1 MIRADAHRSPQPAR
15 SLRPY
20 GRQPEN
26 RPAMTLFIESVV
38 ASTDNRK
45 RMLFLSILSFIVLL

>member
-1 MIRADAHRSPQPAR
+1 
-15 SLRPY
+15 
-20 GRQPEN
+20 
-26 RPAMTLFIESVV
+26 MTLFIESVV